1 MTGIICLNK
10 PEGITSFS
18 AVAKVRR
25 IIAEKKIGHTGTLDP
40 MATGVL
46 PLMVGGATRFLEILP
61 SSEKEYKA
69 TFKLGFTT
77 DTLDITG
84 QVTSE
89 NKVTCGKE
97 EVEKE
102 LKNFKGE
109 ISQIP
114 PMYSAIQKDGVRLY
128 ELARKGI
135 EVDREERRITIYKIE
150 LTDYNENKG
159 EYEIVVK
166 CSAGTYIRTLIDD
179 IGRNLGCGA
188 VMTKLCRIS
197 ANGFTLD
204 DSVSLEQLE
213 NHTKSGTLESVMK
226 QVDETLLQYKKVV
239 VSPAQ
244 SKRFLNGGALLLDRV
259 HMCKDIGLYRVYS
272 PEMKFLGVGEVK
284 EGDNQLSVKRVFVK
298 R

>member
-10 PEGITSFS
+10 PEGITSFL

-25 IIAEKKIGHTGTLDP
+25 IIGEKKIGHTGTLDP

-46 PLMVGGATRFLEILP
+46 PLMIGGATRFLEILP

-84 QVTSE
+84 QVMSE
-89 NKVTCGKE
+89 CEVNCGKE
-97 EVEKE
+97 DVEKE
-102 LKNFKGE
+102 LEKFKGE
-109 ISQIP
+109 IFQTP

-135 EVDREERRITIYKIE
+135 EVDREKRRITIYKLD
-150 LTDYNENKG
+150 LTDSNESEN
-159 EYEIVVK
+159 EYQIVVK

-179 IGRNLGCGA
+179 VGKNLGCGA

-197 ANGFTLD
+197 ANSFTLD
-204 DSVSLEQLE
+204 NSCTLEQLE
-213 NHTKSGTLESVMK
+213 NHVEKGTLESVIN
-226 QVDETLLQYKKVV
+226 QVDTTLLRYKKVV

-244 SKRFLNGGALLLDRV
+244 SIRFSNGGSLFLDRV
-259 HMCKDIGLYRVYS
+259 GKCKDIGLYRVYS

-284 EGDNQLSVKRVFVK
+284 KDSDQLSVKRVYVE